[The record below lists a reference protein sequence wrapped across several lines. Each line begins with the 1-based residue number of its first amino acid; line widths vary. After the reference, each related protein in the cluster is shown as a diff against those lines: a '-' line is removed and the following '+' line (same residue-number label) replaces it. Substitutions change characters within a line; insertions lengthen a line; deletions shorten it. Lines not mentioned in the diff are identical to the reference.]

1 MKRAVILGGTGVLG
15 RAIAQ
20 RLLDAGW
27 QVDITGRDASKMPAV
42 LRDEGARFL
51 TSDRRNADGLARTLR
66 NGADLVVD
74 AACYT
79 AADARLLLPHLHAV
93 GSAVMLSSKAV
104 YIDDAGNHVNSDIPP
119 KFPLPIKEDQPTM
132 KPGNGDYRS
141 REGYGANKVA
151 AEHVLLDSGHPVT
164 VIRPSK
170 VHGAG
175 AALPREWMF
184 LKRILD
190 RRPAIFLADAGAGAD
205 HTTAAVNTAALV
217 ETVADNP
224 GQRILNSADPD
235 APTGLDIARTIA
247 DYLGHQWEE
256 ILLAA
261 ADNPGLGTHPWNF
274 TPPLML
280 DTRGSTAL
288 GYQPVGSY
296 AQTITAE
303 IDWLLANPANQPG
316 PTDPSFDRLTDYALE
331 DAYLAARR

>member
-15 RAIAQ
+15 RAIAH

-27 QVDITGRDASKMPAV
+27 QVDITGRVAAKMPAV
-42 LRDEGARFL
+42 LRDAGAKFL
-51 TSDRRNADGLARTLR
+51 SSDRRNAEDLASTLG

-79 AADARLLLPHLHAV
+79 AADAGLLLPHLDAV
-93 GSAVMLSSKAV
+93 GCAVMLSSKAV
-104 YIDDAGNHVNSDIPP
+104 YIDDAGNHVNTDIPP
-119 KFPLPIKEDQPTM
+119 RFPLPIKEDQPTM
-132 KPGNGDYRS
+132 KAGNGDYRS

-151 AEHVLLDSGHPVT
+151 AERVLLDSGHPVT

-175 AALPREWMF
+175 ASVPREWMF

-190 RRPAIFLADAGAGAD
+190 RRPALFLADAGAGAD

-217 ETVADNP
+217 ETVADRP

-235 APTGLDIARTIA
+235 APSGLDIARTIA
-247 DYLGHQWEE
+247 DYLGHEWEE
-256 ILLAA
+256 ILLDAT
-261 ADNPGLGTHPWNF
+261 DQPDLGAHPWNF
-274 TPPLML
+274 TPPLVL
-280 DTRGSTAL
+280 DTQASLEL
-288 GYQPVGSY
+288 GYRPVGTY
-296 AQTITAE
+296 AQTVTAE
-303 IDWLLANPANQPG
+303 IDWLLAHPANQPG
-316 PTDPSFDRLTDYALE
+316 PTNPSFEHFTDYALE